1 MKSDFFSFLSDA
13 RKRTFWLQLSPI
25 LVWLF
30 VFFALPMML
39 IVVYSFGIRTQGGGI
54 DYAFTFD
61 NYVRYFKSNIYV
73 SITLRSIYI
82 ALQVTIITL
91 LLSYPV
97 AYYLTT
103 TTKRMRATLLVLL
116 ILPWWTSIL
125 VKNFSW
131 VSILSDRGMVNSAM
145 LWLGVIDEPVRLL
158 YNQFSIVVGLV
169 HLLIP
174 FMTLP
179 IFTTIDKMDSRLLE
193 AGKNLGSSP
202 MRCFWEIT
210 LPLSMAGV
218 AGGCIITF
226 ILAFGSFVTPVL
238 LGSPRQS
245 MAANIIEDQFLQS
258 FHWPFGA
265 AVAIILLLLVL
276 SVLFVFNKLVD
287 LERIWG
293 KDG

>member
-245 MAANIIEDQFLQS
+245 MAASIIEDQFLQS